1 MSLKSLNKIDKL
13 LKKPLF
19 SAAEARKLGVHP
31 SVLAYYCNKGVLE
44 RVSRG
49 FYRLAENNLKT
60 PFEWQDVALVTSSIP
75 NGVICLTTALIYY
88 ELTDQFA
95 REIWIAVP
103 RESRPPKRPNT
114 RIVRFSNMSLG
125 VSKVSFGEVSVKMF
139 NRERTIIDSFRYLSK
154 EIAIKA
160 LKGYLKNNK
169 ERKPDLKKLS
179 KYAKTLRVDIS
190 PYIETVLT

>member
-31 SVLAYYCNKGVLE
+31 SVLAYHCNKGVLE

-49 FYRLAENNLKT
+49 FYRLVENDLKT
-60 PFEWQDVALVTSSIP
+60 PFEWQDVALVASSIP

-88 ELTDQFA
+88 ELTDEFA
-95 REIWIAVP
+95 RKIWIAVP

-114 RIVRFSNMSLG
+114 KIVRFSNMSLG
-125 VSKVSFGEVSVKMF
+125 ASKVSFGEISVKMF
-139 NRERTIIDSFRYLSK
+139 DRERTIIDSFRYLSK

-169 ERKPDLKKLS
+169 EQKPDLKKLS
-179 KYAKTLRVDIS
+179 NYAKTLRVDIS